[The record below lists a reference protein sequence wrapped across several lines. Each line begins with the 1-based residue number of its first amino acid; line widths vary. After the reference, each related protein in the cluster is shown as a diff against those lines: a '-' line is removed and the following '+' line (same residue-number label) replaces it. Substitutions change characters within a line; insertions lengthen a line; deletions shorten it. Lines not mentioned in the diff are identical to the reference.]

1 MSDTHRRRLRSALAT
16 LVLAGAAMASGA
28 CRPCQLIGRC
38 GPIPARELYRLP
50 VPDALRADTAVRA
63 SDGTSYPLDGTL
75 AVSQYVAPGIYS
87 DPGIVFRIDDTQ
99 YGAYPNREWALPI
112 SEQLGAL
119 TERVLARLPLTAERA
134 VYDPPSQRSQTYI
147 WRGTIREFEEVDRG
161 KEVLAAVRLD
171 ARIVRAS
178 DDSIVWSGSSHLERA
193 ARSPNMPGIVQTLG
207 DLAAEAVTELVT
219 RARTELRSPRP

>member
-1 MSDTHRRRLRSALAT
+1 MR
-16 LVLAGAAMASGA
+16 SGA
-28 CRPCQLIGRC
+28 RVILTLAMLPLLAAFSCKPTA
-38 GPIPARELYRLP
+38 ARELYRLP
-50 VPDALRADTAVRA
+50 LPADLRPDSAAPTAD
-63 SDGTSYPLDGTL
+63 GGSYPLAGTL
-75 AVSQYVAPGIYS
+75 AVSQYIAPGIYS
-87 DPGIVFRIDDTQ
+87 ESGIVFRIDDTQ

-161 KEVLAAVRLD
+161 REVLAAVRLD

-219 RARTELRSPRP
+219 RARTELRGPRP